1 MTPKERSLCF
11 RESNL
16 ALPGEWLFPLQS
28 GPISVDAAHQSRI
41 RTATED
47 FLDTI
52 QLFCEPPTTEEQI
65 SVASNLRSDPDIV
78 THVVTDSASAQVKP
92 AYDENPGANCF
103 FVFLAG

>member
-16 ALPGEWLFPLQS
+16 ALPGEWLFPLQN
-28 GPISVDAAHQSRI
+28 GPLSVDAAHQSRI

-65 SVASNLRSDPDIV
+65 SNLRSDPDIV

-92 AYDENPGANCF
+92 AYDENPGAKGF
-103 FVFLAG
+103 FVFLIG